1 MADVRPSG
9 VRQCR
14 RWTFEGCVFDEA
26 NWTLTVNGARVPI
39 ESKPLKILRE
49 LLLRPHEVVSKEELL
64 DAIWPEVTV
73 VEASLTTAVRKLRI
87 ALGDGDNRRELIE
100 TVPGIGY
107 RFAGNAVVSDIG
119 PGSLALAGPMAVPAS
134 AKERTFRWAP
144 IGVPAIAGALAL
156 VLGGA
161 LLISKTAQD
170 PSAASTPH
178 IYSDA
183 EARSVLRTLDVHAVE
198 GMIAAGWKP
207 SRIFDKAGSTPL
219 TYVLEIC
226 EWNPGHDRQRLMMVA
241 RVLIENGAL
250 IAARNVFGD
259 TAYSIAKA
267 PRYCG
272 PDHPATRM
280 IRAMCAG
287 GDNAPRDRCMASYEL
302 ARGQHFQ
309 PESQYKRPAS

>member
-1 MADVRPSG
+1 MAEHRPSG
-9 VRQCR
+9 VRKC
-14 RWTFEGCVFDEA
+14 RWTFGGRVFDEA

-49 LLLRPHEVVSKEELL
+49 LLLRRHEVVSKEELL

-87 ALGDGDNRRELIE
+87 ALGEGDNRHEFIE

-107 RFAGNAVVSDIG
+107 RFAGDAVVSEIG
-119 PGSLALAGPMAVPAS
+119 PGSAVPGPVRAS
-134 AKERTFRWAP
+134 SSRWAP
-144 IGVPAIAGALAL
+144 IGIVAALAL
-156 VLGGA
+156 ILGA
-161 LLISKTAQD
+161 AMLIPKAANT
-170 PSAASTPH
+170 PPAASSAPRTF
-178 IYSDA
+178 SEA
-183 EARSVLRTLDVHAVE
+183 EAKNALRNLDVRAVE
-198 GMIAAGWKP
+198 RMIAAGWDPRKV
-207 SRIFDKAGSTPL
+207 FGNEGGDPL

-226 EWNPGHDRQRLMMVA
+226 EWNPGHDPQRIVVMA
-241 RVLIENGAL
+241 RTLVEAGVPVDR
-250 IAARNVFGD
+250 RNVWGD

-280 IRAMCAG
+280 IRRMCSEG
-287 GDNAPRDRCMASYEL
+287 PKPLGDRCMASYEL

-309 PESQYKRPAS
+309 PEPQYKRQVR

>member
-9 VRQCR
+9 VRQSR

-26 NWTLTVNGARVPI
+26 NWTLTVNGTRVPI

-49 LLLRPHEVVSKEELL
+49 LLLRPHEAVSKEELL

-87 ALGDGDNRRELIE
+87 ALGEGDNRPELIE

-107 RFAGNAVVSDIG
+107 RFAGEAEVSEIG
-119 PGSLALAGPMAVPAS
+119 PGSSAAPVPTP
-134 AKERTFRWAP
+134 AKAKAFRWAP
-144 IGVPAIAGALAL
+144 IGMPAIAGALAL

-161 LLISKTAQD
+161 LLIPKAAQD

-207 SRIFDKAGSTPL
+207 TRMFDKAGSTPL

-250 IAARNVFGD
+250 IATRNVWGD

-309 PESQYKRPAS
+309 PESQYRRPAS

>member
-87 ALGDGDNRRELIE
+87 ALGDGDNRSEFIE

-107 RFAGNAVVSDIG
+107 RFAADAVLSEG
-119 PGSLALAGPMAVPAS
+119 GSPAS
-134 AKERTFRWAP
+134 VAGARIFRWAP
-144 IGVPAIAGALAL
+144 IGMPAIAGALAL
-156 VLGGA
+156 VLGGG
-161 LLISKTAQD
+161 LLIPRALHDS
-170 PSAASTPH
+170 SAASAPRT
-178 IYSDA
+178 YSDV
-183 EARSVLRTLDVHAVE
+183 EAKNALRNLDVGAVE
-198 GMIAAGWKP
+198 RMIAAGWDPKKV
-207 SRIFDKAGSTPL
+207 FGNEGGDPL

-226 EWNPGHDRQRLMMVA
+226 EWNAVHDPQRIVVMA
-241 RVLIENGAL
+241 RTLVEAGAPVDR
-250 IAARNVFGD
+250 RNVWGD

-267 PRYCG
+267 RRYCG

-280 IRAMCAG
+280 IRRMCSEG
-287 GDNAPRDRCMASYEL
+287 PKPLGDRCMASYEL

-309 PESQYKRPAS
+309 PEPQYKRPGS

>member
-87 ALGDGDNRRELIE
+87 ALGEGGNRHEFIE

-107 RFAGNAVVSDIG
+107 RFAGNAVVAEIG
-119 PGSLALAGPMAVPAS
+119 SGSSAAPVPTPTKTRA
-134 AKERTFRWAP
+134 FRWAP
-144 IGVPAIAGALAL
+144 IGVPAIVGALAL

-161 LLISKTAQD
+161 LLIPRAAKVS
-170 PSAASTPH
+170 SASSAPRSF
-178 IYSDA
+178 SEA
-183 EARSVLRTLDVHAVE
+183 EAKSALRNLDVGAVE
-198 GMIAAGWKP
+198 RMIAAGWDPKKV
-207 SRIFDKAGSTPL
+207 FGNEGGDPL

-226 EWNPGHDRQRLMMVA
+226 EWNPVHDPQRILVMA
-241 RVLIENGAL
+241 RTLVEAGAPVDR
-250 IAARNVFGD
+250 RNVWGD

-267 PRYCG
+267 RRYCG

-280 IRAMCAG
+280 IRRMCSEG
-287 GDNAPRDRCMASYEL
+287 LKPLGDRCMASYEL

>member
-1 MADVRPSG
+1 MAEQRPSG
-9 VRQCR
+9 VRKY
-14 RWTFEGCVFDEA
+14 RWTFEGRVFDEA
-26 NWTLTVNGARVPI
+26 NWTLTVNDTRVPI

-87 ALGDGDNRRELIE
+87 ALGEGDNRPEFIE

-107 RFAGNAVVSDIG
+107 RFAGEAVVSEIG
-119 PGSLALAGPMAVPAS
+119 PGQSPVSESVSASTSAGAFGWTLIA
-134 AKERTFRWAP
+134 
-144 IGVPAIAGALAL
+144 VPAIAVMLAL
-156 VLGGA
+156 VLGGV
-161 LLISKTAQD
+161 LLMPKTPR
-170 PSAASTPH
+170 PSAVSAPR

-198 GMIAAGWKP
+198 RMIADGWKP
-207 SRIFDKAGSTPL
+207 TKMFDKAGSTPL
-219 TYVLEIC
+219 TYVLEMC

-241 RVLIENGAL
+241 RVLIENGASYTT
-250 IAARNVFGD
+250 RNVWGD

-280 IRAMCAG
+280 IRAMCEG
-287 GDNAPRDRCMASYEL
+287 GDSGPRDRCMASYEL
-302 ARGQHFQ
+302 ARGEHF
-309 PESQYKRPAS
+309 PTALAIE